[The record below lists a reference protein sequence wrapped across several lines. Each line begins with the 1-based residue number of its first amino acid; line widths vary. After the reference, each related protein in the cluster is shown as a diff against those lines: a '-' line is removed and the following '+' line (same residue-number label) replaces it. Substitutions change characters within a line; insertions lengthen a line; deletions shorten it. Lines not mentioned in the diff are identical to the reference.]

1 MPATSKKQRRLMAIA
16 EHHAAQ
22 VKNRGGLDM
31 SKGQLHDFAATSEKG
46 LPGKKPNPSTGLR
59 VKKMHA
65 PRARFGHGRKA
76 GY

>member
-1 MPATSKKQRRLMAIA
+1 MPAESKKQRRLMAIA
-16 EHHAAQ
+16 EHHPEQ
-22 VKNRGGLDM
+22 VKAKNRGVLDM
-31 SKGQLHDFAATSEKG
+31 SKSQLHDFAATSEKG

-65 PRARFGHGRKA
+65 PKGRKA